1 MQFSPRLMLPLM
13 AAHATVCLIQ
23 GPVSQ
28 FVKGWELPQ
37 RVEQSIAPLA
47 PPLPPIVSQWLR
59 SPSR

>member
-28 FVKGWELPQ
+28 FVKGWDLPN
-37 RVEQSIAPLA
+37 RVEQSMVPLA
-47 PPLPPIVSQWLR
+47 PLPPIVSQWLR
-59 SPSR
+59 SR

>member
-1 MQFSPRLMLPLM
+1 MQFSPRMLLPLM

-28 FVKGWELPQ
+28 TVVGWDLPN
-37 RVEQSIAPLA
+37 RIEQSIVPQV
-47 PPLPPIVSQWLR
+47 PLPPIVSQWLR

>member
-23 GPVSQ
+23 GPLSQ
-28 FVKGWELPQ
+28 AVKGWELPHQ
-37 RVEQSIAPLA
+37 VEQSLLA